1 MGSLAARE
9 RGKVAAWE
17 IWNEPDEKDFWH
29 GQVGAAQYAPLL
41 DRQRHTAIHEADPS
55 ALVLAGAS
63 TGNDYPFVEGLYAAG
78 AGGSFDGVA
87 VHTDTACLVT
97 PPDSYYREA
106 DGRVG
111 RFSFLGFREVH
122 NVLERNGNGDRPII
136 MTELGW
142 SATKTRCSRGAS
154 AGKKAAGVTEAQQA
168 AYLKL
173 AYRCLSFY
181 PYVRAALWFTLTDTS
196 AADTEFSRYGLQR
209 ADGSRRP
216 AYDALSA
223 VGHGNVG
230 NDSCGDFTA
239 PSLDVISP
247 ATDAVY
253 DRSLSV
259 EAVANDD
266 SSQLGRISF
275 YANDKKI
282 RSFTGDAL
290 HNGRPV
296 GIDWM
301 GARDCPTAPS
311 RSGSRRS
318 TPSGTRRTVR
328 STSGASTRRRCPRS
342 ARREAPARRQ
352 GTEAQGPRPGRRA
365 GAAFLPGGKV
375 VIEWQLQA
383 QGPLGHAA
391 QAQQERQPPVR
402 LLAASAQ
409 ARPLA
414 RDRPLQ
420 GRTAVH
426 GGAVPPRHLQRSLSR
441 RPVPRARRA

>member
-1 MGSLAARE
+1 
-9 RGKVAAWE
+9 
-17 IWNEPDEKDFWH
+17 
-29 GQVGAAQYAPLL
+29 
-41 DRQRHTAIHEADPS
+41 
-55 ALVLAGAS
+55 
-63 TGNDYPFVEGLYAAG
+63 
-78 AGGSFDGVA
+78 

-122 NVLERNGNGDRPII
+122 NVLEQNGNGDRPII

-181 PYVRAALWFTLTDTS
+181 PYVRAALWFTLGDTGP
-196 AADTEFSRYGLQR
+196 ADTEFTRYGLQR
-209 ADGSRRP
+209 SDGSRRP
-216 AYDALSA
+216 AFDALTA
-223 VGHGNVG
+223 VGHGNLG
-230 NDSCGDFTA
+230 SDSCGDFTA
-239 PSLDVISP
+239 PSLQVISP

-275 YANDKKI
+275 YANDRKI

-301 GARDCPTAPS
+301 GARDLPYGPVKVRVEALDAFGNTTS
-311 RSGSRRS
+311 REVDVRRVDPASMPAQRPVVKIQVSGKGLRRK
-318 TPSGTRRTVR
+318 VR
-328 STSGASTRRRCPRS
+328 GQVS
-342 ARREAPARRQ
+342 A
-352 GTEAQGPRPGRRA
+352 A

-375 VIEWQLQA
+375 VIEWQYKRKGKWVTLHKRSKNANRPFTYA
-383 QGPLGHAA
+383 QRLKKPGRWRVIARYSGTPPFTAA
-391 QAQQERQPPVR
+391 Q
-402 LLAASAQ
+402 
-409 ARPLA
+409 
-414 RDRPLQ
+414 
-420 GRTAVH
+420 
-426 GGAVPPRHLQRSLSR
+426 SR
-441 RPVPRARRA
+441 RVSFSAR